1 MIIDAHVHYTPP
13 ELAASLDEFVASEP
27 YWGLLM
33 GGPSSVQG
41 WAPAERMIE
50 DMDRAGVD
58 KVVLVGEYRR
68 RHDGCVARNDAGIEL
83 ARRFPDRIVP
93 FAVIQP
99 KAGPAALEELRRCV
113 DLGMRGVGEL
123 GPYGQGY
130 RLDDPDFLRLVEAC
144 IRYDLPMNLHV
155 NEEVGAYYPGKATT
169 PLVHY
174 YQLAER
180 YPELRLILAHWGGGL
195 MFYELSAPA
204 RCVLRNVCYDTAAS
218 PLLFETQRIFAAA
231 LACVSPRKIL
241 YATDY
246 PLRLYGR
253 RQSQPTMQPFLAEVD
268 ALGLDDETRS
278 DILGRN
284 AARLLGLLPHVAPAE
299 APAPRPRRAAVI
311 SRLRGDETAVSPN
324 MAVAAVALAWPATR
338 SVFEK
343 HGIPWQ
349 DQAVPYWEPI
359 LQAAAVRGY
368 GPAEQAHLMAELA
381 EAAGAQP
388 AADLPADEN
397 RLCDAEASASGVAA
411 GTAA

>member
-1 MIIDAHVHYTPP
+1 MIIDAHVHFTPP
-13 ELAASLDEFVASEP
+13 ELAANLQAFIAAEP

-33 GGPSSVQG
+33 GGPDSPQG
-41 WAPAERMIE
+41 WASAGRMID

-58 KVVLVGEYRR
+58 RVILVGEYRR
-68 RHDGCVARNDAGIEL
+68 SAEACAGRNDVGIEL
-83 ARRFPDRIVP
+83 GRRFSDRILP

-99 KAGPAALEELRRCV
+99 KAGKAALEELKRCV

-144 IRYDLPMNLHV
+144 IRYDLPVNLHV

-174 YQLAER
+174 YRLAER
-180 YPELRLILAHWGGGL
+180 YPELKLILAHWGGGL
-195 MFYELSAPA
+195 LFYELSAQA
-204 RCVLRNVCYDTAAS
+204 RRVMRNVYYDTAAS
-218 PLLFETQRIFAAA
+218 PLLFETPRIFAAA
-231 LACVSPRKIL
+231 LACISPRKIL

-253 RQSQPTMQPFLAEVD
+253 KQAEPTMEPFLAEVA
-268 ALGLDDETRS
+268 ALDLDDAVRR

-284 AARLLGLLPHVAPAE
+284 AARLLGLIPPAPSE
-299 APAPRPRRAAVI
+299 ESGAPRPRRVTVI
-311 SRLRGDETAVSPN
+311 PELAGDEETILPN
-324 MAVAAVALAWPATR
+324 MAVAAVALAWPSTR
-338 SVFEK
+338 SVFDR

-368 GPAEQAHLMAELA
+368 GPDQQARLLGELA
-381 EAAGAQP
+381 EAARADAGPRDGAHP
-388 AADLPADEN
+388 
-397 RLCDAEASASGVAA
+397 RA
-411 GTAA
+411 GD

>member
-1 MIIDAHVHYTPP
+1 MIIDAHVHFTPP
-13 ELAASLDEFVASEP
+13 ELAASLPAFIAAEP

-33 GGPSSVQG
+33 GGSSSPQG
-41 WAPAERMIE
+41 WASAERMIE
-50 DMDRAGVD
+50 DMDRAGVAR
-58 KVVLVGEYRR
+58 VILVGEYRR
-68 RHDGCVARNDAGIEL
+68 SAEACAARNDVGIEL
-83 ARRFPDRIVP
+83 GRRFPDRVVP

-99 KAGPAALEELRRCV
+99 KAGVAAIEELKRCV

-174 YQLAER
+174 YHLAER
-180 YPELRLILAHWGGGL
+180 YPELKLVLAHWGGGL
-195 MFYELSAPA
+195 LFFELSASA
-204 RCVLRNVCYDTAAS
+204 RRVMRNVHYDTAAS
-218 PLLFETQRIFAAA
+218 PLLFETPRIFAAA

-253 RQSQPTMQPFLAEVD
+253 GQVEPTMEPFLAEVA
-268 ALGLDDETRS
+268 ALDLDDEARR

-284 AARLLGLLPHVAPAE
+284 AARLLGLIPAGSPDEAVAPRS
-299 APAPRPRRAAVI
+299 PRVAVI
-311 SRLRGDETAVSPN
+311 SQLSGDEAAVSPN
-324 MAVAAVALAWPATR
+324 MAVAAVALAWPSTR
-338 SVFEK
+338 DVFDR

-368 GPAEQAHLMAELA
+368 GPHQQARLIEELT
-381 EAAGAQP
+381 EAARAGIELP
-388 AADLPADEN
+388 DGIHAAPGE
-397 RLCDAEASASGVAA
+397 
-411 GTAA
+411 